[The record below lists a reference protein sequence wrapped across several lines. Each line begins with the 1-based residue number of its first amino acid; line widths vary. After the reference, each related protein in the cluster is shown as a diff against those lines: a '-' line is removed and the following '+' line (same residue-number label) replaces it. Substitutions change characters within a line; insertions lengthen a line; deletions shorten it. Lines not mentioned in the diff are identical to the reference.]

1 MTDSTPQRNIR
12 DGSLDDEGDN
22 ETMQQVHQEADPDLS
37 WILEATNTDA
47 FSTCDHS
54 DHEHVMQ
61 SSSSESL
68 DDIELLGDQQSNS
81 IAANLNVNAT
91 KPQRSPSIS
100 RLSEEPASPADATS
114 KAIGRGTVNM
124 AALQAPAS
132 PTRTPRQQNTQRLKK
147 INGDDTILNL
157 YAATVA
163 KALSSPAN
171 KQDAKTGIA
180 PIITSPKNTKPRVV
194 FHRASLTI
202 RPEVSKPTKNTVT
215 PPKSALPVPTT
226 TITPSSPLTKVRS
239 MATGNAKMPNRVSLE
254 VSDHDDENLDA
265 VMLKSLDSPVSDP
278 KNIPSAVNTN
288 VNPSATATAS
298 KSSLLNSS
306 PKSEQRHQQFL
317 QLEIAKE
324 LDGGNSSRRFQLA
337 IQSHVSSL
345 TLGTF
350 ADQDMNGDDLSV
362 SGATFCQNYSM
373 SPGYHNQDDDEETMV
388 PQEEEEASATPTRDS
403 DDEAV
408 EVMLDDD
415 EQTFASQPIGAEEGL
430 IPIDERA
437 KMSPHPALLSQKS
450 HSWVRRRLW
459 GQQQLQPQQQQQG
472 ASDPLG
478 VSDGAPDGPDISTTA
493 APDTTHPTLS
503 TTTPVPTSD
512 PPVTK
517 KMDGL
522 SWYNWMAF
530 YCLFYVIP
538 FTHQA
543 GTSLPHIYFLIELV
557 DVYDTKLYLAGI
569 YLSISVILRYAMQ
582 SFIERTPRIA
592 AIVGTVAT
600 LAGYLIL
607 FLTEK
612 INKNQFTSESNV
624 LNETLFILG
633 NVMIGSIDLVSCVI
647 AIVQEETCITSSC
660 SDCGIKTLLVRGWN
674 TQFNVIQVSTI
685 VSYAIGGV
693 IYEYW
698 DIAGISITG
707 FTLIGLQ
714 LICLL
719 IALKSESL
727 CPTKQIFSQE
737 CQKLNFFQPDYAE
750 VDVISSPKSDFKL
763 RRDDGN
769 KSFRS
774 MVTPELET
782 IEESPV
788 AESDSDDDP
797 STKISYFDPER
808 NDQLLWNRQSVVSTS
823 SGTPEVDN
831 RTSIVE
837 MNAEL
842 VRRKYEQYPLN
853 SYETMM
859 NNHVPPLQWKEI
871 YVTVGAAVQPALQ
884 GLVLGVGTL
893 LLFQEFGR
901 DKTIVGYVYAASS
914 VCGALA
920 TAIPLSLLDHRHL
933 ERWNM
938 SGSLYLFGTT
948 YMIFLTA
955 ISIFSVYVVGVL
967 MMSFFLGLFVRSM
980 NEAQFQLI
988 QSNNKNY
995 PQIIPYRK
1003 WIRFISLLVVTLLSP
1018 ILYDVLPRL
1027 TNMVGS
1033 GICLVVTIFVWYGSD
1048 AAKNNEHEDSDR
1060 NKVNTTADTI
1070 PSEAINN
1077 DSSKLDEKEQ
1087 TKEEF
1092 ATSLVVHRVR
1102 LETLR

>member
-1 MTDSTPQRNIR
+1 M
-12 DGSLDDEGDN
+12 
-22 ETMQQVHQEADPDLS
+22 
-37 WILEATNTDA
+37 
-47 FSTCDHS
+47 
-54 DHEHVMQ
+54 
-61 SSSSESL
+61 
-68 DDIELLGDQQSNS
+68 
-81 IAANLNVNAT
+81 
-91 KPQRSPSIS
+91 
-100 RLSEEPASPADATS
+100 
-114 KAIGRGTVNM
+114 
-124 AALQAPAS
+124 
-132 PTRTPRQQNTQRLKK
+132 
-147 INGDDTILNL
+147 
-157 YAATVA
+157 
-163 KALSSPAN
+163 
-171 KQDAKTGIA
+171 
-180 PIITSPKNTKPRVV
+180 
-194 FHRASLTI
+194 
-202 RPEVSKPTKNTVT
+202 
-215 PPKSALPVPTT
+215 
-226 TITPSSPLTKVRS
+226 
-239 MATGNAKMPNRVSLE
+239 
-254 VSDHDDENLDA
+254 
-265 VMLKSLDSPVSDP
+265 
-278 KNIPSAVNTN
+278 
-288 VNPSATATAS
+288 
-298 KSSLLNSS
+298 
-306 PKSEQRHQQFL
+306 
-317 QLEIAKE
+317 
-324 LDGGNSSRRFQLA
+324 
-337 IQSHVSSL
+337 
-345 TLGTF
+345 
-350 ADQDMNGDDLSV
+350 
-362 SGATFCQNYSM
+362 
-373 SPGYHNQDDDEETMV
+373 
-388 PQEEEEASATPTRDS
+388 
-403 DDEAV
+403 
-408 EVMLDDD
+408 
-415 EQTFASQPIGAEEGL
+415 
-430 IPIDERA
+430 
-437 KMSPHPALLSQKS
+437 
-450 HSWVRRRLW
+450 
-459 GQQQLQPQQQQQG
+459 
-472 ASDPLG
+472 
-478 VSDGAPDGPDISTTA
+478 
-493 APDTTHPTLS
+493 
-503 TTTPVPTSD
+503 
-512 PPVTK
+512 
-517 KMDGL
+517 
-522 SWYNWMAF
+522 
-530 YCLFYVIP
+530 IP

-569 YLSISVILRYAMQ
+569 YLSISVVLRYAMQ

-612 INKNQFTSESNV
+612 INRNQFTSESNV

-901 DKTIVGYVYAASS
+901 DKSIVGYVYAASS